1 MSYNVASGL
10 LRSIGDSKTPLY
22 FLIFSSVLNIILDVF
37 FIVVVKAGTA
47 GAAYATVISQGLAAV
62 LSFIV
67 MFRKYDILRTHRDD
81 YYMVCND
88 IADNK
93 TNREVN
99 EMLVEELSELI
110 KAVIKLER
118 WDMGEIT
125 LRYNIDEIYNNL
137 CEEMGDVIIMMLQ
150 FIYKNNI
157 EYEKLLNKM
166 CKKFV

>member
-1 MSYNVASGL
+1 M
-10 LRSIGDSKTPLY
+10 
-22 FLIFSSVLNIILDVF
+22 
-37 FIVVVKAGTA
+37 
-47 GAAYATVISQGLAAV
+47 ISDNE
-62 LSFIV
+62 LSFKIINTSC
-67 MFRKYDILRTHRDD
+67 R
-81 YYMVCND
+81 D

-99 EMLVEELSELI
+99 EILVEEWSELI

-137 CEEMGDVIIMMLQ
+137 YEELGDVIIMIIQ
-150 FIYKNNI
+150 FIHKNNI

-166 CKKFV
+166 CKKLIRYYETKQE

>member
-1 MSYNVASGL
+1 MMEDKNMFNIL
-10 LRSIGDSKTPLY
+10 
-22 FLIFSSVLNIILDVF
+22 FSSNIIN
-37 FIVVVKAGTA
+37 
-47 GAAYATVISQGLAAV
+47 
-62 LSFIV
+62 
-67 MFRKYDILRTHRDD
+67 
-81 YYMVCND
+81 MVCND

-118 WDMGEIT
+118 WDIGEIT

-137 CEEMGDVIIMMLQ
+137 YEELGDVIIMMLQ

-157 EYEKLLNKM
+157 ECEKLLNKM
-166 CKKFV
+166 CKKLIRYYETKQE